1 MFTGSIV
8 KCERFTLSLSAA
20 KVRPFFGSLSTLTVN
35 TTHVWPCALI
45 AGWLSAASY
54 DNECNKQKTNF
65 NVRTEYSI
73 IGKPMTQHV
82 FFGGDLFCWY
92 ASQKKN
98 SYWRKSANEDTF
110 VYFFYSFI
118 CIFAARHICLSLSL
132 RAVNQNKQLRV
143 AITAWRIVLRS
154 VQSGCF
160 ISSYS

>member
-8 KCERFTLSLSAA
+8 KWERFTLSLSAA

-54 DNECNKQKTNF
+54 DNESNKPKTNS

-73 IGKPMTQHV
+73 KPMTQHA
-82 FFGGDLFCWY
+82 FFGGDLFCCY
-92 ASQKKN
+92 RYESQKKK

-110 VYFFYSFI
+110 LYFFYSFI
-118 CIFAARHICLSLSL
+118 FVFAARHICFISFTM
-132 RAVNQNKQLRV
+132 K
-143 AITAWRIVLRS
+143 I
-154 VQSGCF
+154 VQS
-160 ISSYS
+160 IKTNS